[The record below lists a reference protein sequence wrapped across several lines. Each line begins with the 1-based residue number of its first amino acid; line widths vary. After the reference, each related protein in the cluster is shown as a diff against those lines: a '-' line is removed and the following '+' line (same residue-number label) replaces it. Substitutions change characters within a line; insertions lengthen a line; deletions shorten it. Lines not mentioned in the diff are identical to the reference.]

1 MQKFPRLINHQ
12 VALMRADVMKG
23 YILDENFI
31 FATTDNQSVFT
42 VMNSLEEAL
51 ELANQ
56 ILSERNDVECIIY
69 GKDKAVL
76 SFLRPKE
83 LNEK

>member
-1 MQKFPRLINHQ
+1 
-12 VALMRADVMKG
+12 MRADVMKG